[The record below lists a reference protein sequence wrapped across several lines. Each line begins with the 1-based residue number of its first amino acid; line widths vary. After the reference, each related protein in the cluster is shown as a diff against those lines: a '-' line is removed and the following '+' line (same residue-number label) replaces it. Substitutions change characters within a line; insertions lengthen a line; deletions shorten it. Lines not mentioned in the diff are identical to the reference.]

1 MDIQTT
7 SVQPKLQSALFISFN
22 CHKMKQNI
30 TKYIVLLM
38 LFVFCGELQAQES
51 DVLVGG
57 AVKVENLKIEKGTS
71 KLAVSMDLN
80 LDSLYVA

>member
-1 MDIQTT
+1 
-7 SVQPKLQSALFISFN
+7 
-22 CHKMKQNI
+22 MKQNI